1 VTATNRHGCYVTLD
15 ADVNGITDGFYFGC
29 GTVGDRVMLSIK
41 HMDTVRE
48 SVLCELDSVISY
60 GEIKPWYTAA

>member
-1 VTATNRHGCYVTLD
+1 
-15 ADVNGITDGFYFGC
+15 
-29 GTVGDRVMLSIK
+29 
-41 HMDTVRE
+41 MDTVRE